1 MKKENVQNP
10 KDKNKD
16 GQNGKTAAKNE
27 EKAKVSAEEKE
38 AGAPKDQ
45 SQENTDSLE
54 GKEESVENQDAKL
67 LEELQAKYDKL
78 NDTYLRLR
86 AEFDNYRRH
95 TLAEKAE
102 LVKNGG
108 EKVLVNILPVIDDF
122 ERGLNALEQ
131 ASDPESVKEG
141 IELVYNKLI
150 SFLKQNGVQE
160 IQVKGEDFNTDLH
173 EAIAMIPAP
182 DESQKGKV
190 IDCIQKGYYL
200 NDKVIR
206 YAKVAVGS

>member
-27 EKAKVSAEEKE
+27 ENAKVSAEEKE
-38 AGAPKDQ
+38 ACDSQDQ
-45 SQENTDSLE
+45 SQENADGQE
-54 GKEESVENQDAKL
+54 EKEEGVENQEAKL

-95 TLAEKAE
+95 SLAEKAE